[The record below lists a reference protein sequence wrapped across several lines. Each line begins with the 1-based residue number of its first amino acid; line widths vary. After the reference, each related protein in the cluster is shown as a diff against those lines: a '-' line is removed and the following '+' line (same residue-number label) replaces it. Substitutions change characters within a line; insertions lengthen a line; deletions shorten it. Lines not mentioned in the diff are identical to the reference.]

1 VTRTV
6 EYKYEDG
13 TPVRIDASGNILPKD
28 STEGTPLVKTQTVTF
43 TRPAQVNLVTGEITY
58 GEWSADSTDV
68 LSGNLIP
75 EITDYT
81 ATRTTLEGADAPM
94 TETVK
99 DKTVAAT

>member
-1 VTRTV
+1 M
-6 EYKYEDG
+6 
-13 TPVRIDASGNILPKD
+13 PKD

-81 ATRTTLEGADAPM
+81 ASRTTLEGAEAPM

-99 DKTVAAT
+99 IRLLLHLTQTLMKWFTSKKILSMVT

>member
-1 VTRTV
+1 RV
-6 EYKYEDG
+6 
-13 TPVRIDASGNILPKD
+13 DASGNILPKD

-43 TRPAQVNLVTGEITY
+43 TRPAQVNLVTGEVTY

-94 TETVK
+94 TETVT
-99 DKTVAAT
+99 DKTVAATDADI